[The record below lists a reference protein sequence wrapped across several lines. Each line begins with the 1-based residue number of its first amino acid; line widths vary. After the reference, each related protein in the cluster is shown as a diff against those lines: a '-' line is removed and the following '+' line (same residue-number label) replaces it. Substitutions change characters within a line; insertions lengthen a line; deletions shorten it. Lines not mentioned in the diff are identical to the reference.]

1 MTTLYR
7 PVLIESAEQA
17 EALPVDTIAFLR
29 GTFYDVPTVDLAA
42 VKSAGDS
49 WDYTT
54 DDEQMTDVQMVG
66 WKALVPIEAEE
77 ETQGITTWP
86 RPDSAPWPK
95 RSHLCEDSAGDYYY
109 RDEDGVAHDI
119 TEEMTHWLAAQPVRT
134 RLVTPWEEA

>member
-66 WKALVPIEAEE
+66 WTALVPTEAEE
-77 ETQGITTWP
+77 IPETFRDRRGPGLNDHRTV
-86 RPDSAPWPK
+86 
-95 RSHLCEDSAGDYYY
+95 Y
-109 RDEDGVAHDI
+109 R
-119 TEEMTHWLAAQPVRT
+119 
-134 RLVTPWEEA
+134 TPWEEA